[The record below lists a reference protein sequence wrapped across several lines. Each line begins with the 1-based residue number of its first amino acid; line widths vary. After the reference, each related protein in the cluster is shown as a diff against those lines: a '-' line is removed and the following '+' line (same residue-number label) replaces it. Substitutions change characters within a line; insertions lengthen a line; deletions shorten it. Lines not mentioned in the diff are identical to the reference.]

1 MPARAL
7 ALLACLVL
15 IPSTR
20 TLEAQQEGSLDSL
33 SNAAEAAGRSA
44 ATIGWIAT
52 LAPLGAGTLIMAAS
66 GTDSDAFGWGY
77 IIASTG
83 VIFGPSVANW
93 SAGQTGRGF
102 VGMFV
107 RMGISWGGLVV
118 AASNC
123 FLDCSENEADASNG
137 IFIATQ
143 AVALGLAIWE
153 VATIKN
159 RVIRERG
166 GTVSVVPTYS
176 PATGA
181 VGFAARVRF

>member
-1 MPARAL
+1 MRAPVS

-15 IPSTR
+15 SMS
-20 TLEAQQEGSLDSL
+20 AQTVAAQEETGIDSVT
-33 SNAAEAAGRSA
+33 AAANAAGRSA
-44 ATIGWIAT
+44 ATVGWVGT
-52 LAPLGAGTLIMAAS
+52 LVPVGAGLLLMAS

-77 IIASTG
+77 VIASSG

-102 VGMFV
+102 AGMFI
-107 RMGISWGGLVV
+107 RMGVTWGGLVV

-123 FLDCSENEADASNG
+123 FLDCSDNEAAASGG
-137 IFIATQ
+137 IFLVTQ
-143 AVALGLAIWE
+143 AVGLGLAIWE

-166 GTVSVVPTYS
+166 GTISVSPTFS
-176 PATGA
+176 PATRSI
-181 VGFAARVRF
+181 GFAARVRF